1 MELSILD
8 SSGLPDGSILS
19 VRSGPTRRQSPLPCV
34 APFRLPAGPWPLRI
48 DVLALLGKSHP
59 GASLAKLQ
67 PDGCCQVPLEARD
80 GRAMS
85 VTLQVFEGKGACA
98 RPKTAPNFNGRND
111 SDEPEKE
118 ASPCPAIPARR
129 RDTEAEARAYLDQ
142 HRLHE
147 FMHALFELLLR
158 ERPTDPYSFIAARFR
173 EAARQ
178 EPHTMSKDLEKIPC
192 NNISIVPA
200 IRRESP
206 STYVADGVI
215 QAPRNN
221 SSIVPATRRES
232 PSTHVDGVIQVA
244 VRSLRGRSLARLC
257 VHPTETV
264 GAVKQKLAAC
274 LGVPA
279 ASQQLLW
286 WAEMLPNYTTLED
299 HGVTAGGSLN
309 LVCGVRDPQ
318 VRHCLSGSSDGS
330 CLKLWNLEDGELI
343 REFGGTIT
351 VVVAMVVE
359 WSSMRAL
366 TGSFDGRL
374 HLWDLKAGAVLAA
387 WDGHSQEVVQII
399 ADWPSMRAVSGAC
412 DGVVKLWNMADH
424 TCLQLFTGEGIVQS
438 LAVDWEKMRAFVAFP
453 NGIINLWDM
462 LSGSCL
468 QEFNCTSGVTENTGS
483 AVSVVLMDC
492 IDYRVVSGLDN
503 GHIIYSHLRR
513 EERHEDKQSPKMFL
527 AHYSSISSMVARW
540 GDTDSQVLCG
550 SDDGSLSL
558 WSLETQECSA
568 RFSRHIGFV
577 WAIHAD
583 WARNR
588 VVSGA
593 FDGCI
598 KLWDLRNGECL
609 RTLQSHSRPV
619 RSICVG

>member
-1 MELSILD
+1 
-8 SSGLPDGSILS
+8 
-19 VRSGPTRRQSPLPCV
+19 
-34 APFRLPAGPWPLRI
+34 
-48 DVLALLGKSHP
+48 
-59 GASLAKLQ
+59 
-67 PDGCCQVPLEARD
+67 
-80 GRAMS
+80 
-85 VTLQVFEGKGACA
+85 
-98 RPKTAPNFNGRND
+98 
-111 SDEPEKE
+111 
-118 ASPCPAIPARR
+118 
-129 RDTEAEARAYLDQ
+129 
-142 HRLHE
+142 
-147 FMHALFELLLR
+147 
-158 ERPTDPYSFIAARFR
+158 
-173 EAARQ
+173 
-178 EPHTMSKDLEKIPC
+178 
-192 NNISIVPA
+192 
-200 IRRESP
+200 
-206 STYVADGVI
+206 
-215 QAPRNN
+215 
-221 SSIVPATRRES
+221 
-232 PSTHVDGVIQVA
+232 
-244 VRSLRGRSLARLC
+244 
-257 VHPTETV
+257 
-264 GAVKQKLAAC
+264 
-274 LGVPA
+274 
-279 ASQQLLW
+279 
-286 WAEMLPNYTTLED
+286 
-299 HGVTAGGSLN
+299 
-309 LVCGVRDPQ
+309 
-318 VRHCLSGSSDGS
+318 
-330 CLKLWNLEDGELI
+330 
-343 REFGGTIT
+343 
-351 VVVAMVVE
+351 
-359 WSSMRAL
+359 MRAL

-598 KLWDLRNGECL
+598 KLWGGLGLVEDLRNGECL